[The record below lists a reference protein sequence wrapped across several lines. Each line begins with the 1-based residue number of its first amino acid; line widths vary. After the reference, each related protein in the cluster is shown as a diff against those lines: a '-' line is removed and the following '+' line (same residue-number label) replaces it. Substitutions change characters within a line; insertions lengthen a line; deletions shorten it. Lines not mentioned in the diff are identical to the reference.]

1 MNSEEI
7 GTILSEEKNGL
18 KYFIVYNKNGKPF
31 WATEGYKE
39 ASLIKFEKDWFVIKA
54 DGRYLG
60 FSNNEY
66 SGFQDVYYR
75 ELMDLDEIAEYDTDN
90 SPKTTSDLDLLNYR
104 NVSVNDISKSVEDF
118 KSEVI
123 EQTDEM
129 KKEMEETL
137 VQTEQKIL
145 NHKKL
150 IEHYRMKAEH
160 FEDVNKKFIS
170 RIKKLEKENQEL
182 KDNLIMDSSWD
193 KKSDETTKE
202 LILKKN
208 NIIEEQKNELK
219 RKQKAINFLIFGN
232 IVMIIAFVVFF
243 VKVIH

>member
-90 SPKTTSDLDLLNYR
+90 SPKNTSDLDLLNYR

-118 KSEVI
+118 KTEVK

-150 IEHYRMKAEH
+150 IEHYRIKAEH
-160 FEDVNKKFIS
+160 FEDVNKKFIL
-170 RIKKLEKENQEL
+170 RINKLEKENQEL

-193 KKSDETTKE
+193 KKNDETTKE

-219 RKQKAINFLIFGN
+219 RKQKSINFLIFGN
-232 IVMIIAFVVFF
+232 IVLIIAFVVFF
-243 VKVIH
+243 LKVIH

>member
-39 ASLIKFEKDWFVIKA
+39 ASLLKFEKDWFVIKA

-118 KSEVI
+118 KTEVK

-193 KKSDETTKE
+193 KKHDETTKE

-219 RKQKAINFLIFGN
+219 RKQKAINSLIFGN

>member
-1 MNSEEI
+1 MGAEEI
-7 GTILSEEKNGL
+7 GTILPEVNKGL
-18 KYFIVYNKNGKPF
+18 KYFIVYDKNGKPF
-31 WATEGYKE
+31 WATEGYKD

-118 KSEVI
+118 KTEVK

-160 FEDVNKKFIS
+160 FESANKELIS
-170 RIKKLEKENQEL
+170 KIKKLKKENQEL
-182 KDNLIMDSSWD
+182 KDNLIMDSTWD
-193 KKSDETTKE
+193 KKRDETTGE
-202 LILKKN
+202 LIKKKN
-208 NIIEEQKNELK
+208 EKISEQEKVIKGKEKIIQ
-219 RKQKAINFLIFGN
+219 FLMLGN
-232 IVMIIAFVVFF
+232 IALIIAFVVFF
-243 VKVIH
+243 VKTIL

>member
-31 WATEGYKE
+31 WATEGYKD

-118 KSEVI
+118 KSEVK

-193 KKSDETTKE
+193 KKHDETTKE